1 MSDLPIQR
9 HRAILDHLDKVETA
23 RSVQLAALLGVTR
36 ETIRNDLAHL
46 AGRGLLRLVYG
57 GAVRL
62 GVQEPDLQARLAS
75 NIEGKT
81 AIANRAA
88 SLVPDGARLALD
100 CGSTTLALAR
110 ALRARVGLKLWTND
124 IAIAQELGGQAEVVL
139 LGGAFSAA
147 QNITTGAD
155 AVEMMAGYNVDFAFI
170 SLGGLSAD
178 QGLTDFDRDG
188 LALRNA
194 MRRAADACFFLAD
207 HGKFGRPAPLR
218 WKTPETA
225 RAVICDRAPGPD
237 EQALLARLGL
247 PLMLA

>member
-1 MSDLPIQR
+1 
-9 HRAILDHLDKVETA
+9 
-23 RSVQLAALLGVTR
+23 
-36 ETIRNDLAHL
+36 
-46 AGRGLLRLVYG
+46 
-57 GAVRL
+57 
-62 GVQEPDLQARLAS
+62 VQEPDLQARLAS

-155 AVEMMAGYNVDFAFI
+155 AVELMAGYNVDFAFI

-218 WKTPETA
+218 WKAPKTA

-237 EQALLARLGL
+237 EQAMLARLGL